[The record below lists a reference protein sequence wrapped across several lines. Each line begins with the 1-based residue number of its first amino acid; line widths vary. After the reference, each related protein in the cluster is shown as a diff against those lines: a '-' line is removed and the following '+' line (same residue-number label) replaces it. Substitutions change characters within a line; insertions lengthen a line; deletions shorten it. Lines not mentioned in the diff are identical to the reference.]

1 MSNVFNW
8 DESFLTGISL
18 VDKQHKRLVDL
29 VNDMGELSMSGENA
43 DPREMAAVINEMLDY
58 AHTHF
63 WDEEE
68 LMQKSGLDPRHI
80 SYHRAQHYSFFEEA
94 RALTVAGNEVYPE
107 QTREL
112 LQYLVDW
119 LAYHI
124 LGIDQSMARQI
135 RAVESG
141 LSGEQAFEAEKNNT
155 QDSTEPLLTALKGLF
170 QTVSERNREL
180 RKLNRTLEKR
190 VKERTKELEQANRQ
204 LQTLAIQDELT
215 GLPNR
220 RYALSA
226 INKLWEEAESE
237 GTPLSVLMLDADKF
251 KEVNDEYGHDEG
263 DALLRSL
270 ARNLSNAVR
279 TNDIVCRLGGDEFLV
294 ICPRCSQK
302 DACAVAEKILTA
314 PKNYCNADEVECWSG
329 AVSIGVAQAEHSMTQ
344 PEQLLKA
351 ADRELYAAKRKGGGT
366 VSACPEG
373 EGR

>member
-8 DESFLTGISL
+8 DESFLTGIAL
-18 VDKQHKRLVDL
+18 VDDQHKRLVDL
-29 VNDMGELSMSGENA
+29 VNDMGEISMSGENA
-43 DPREMAAVINEMLDY
+43 DPQELAAVINEMLDY
-58 AHTHF
+58 AKTHF
-63 WDEEE
+63 RDEED
-68 LMQKSGLDPRHI
+68 LMQKSGLDLRHI
-80 SYHRAQHYSFFEEA
+80 SFHRAQHYSFFEEA
-94 RALTVAGNEVYPE
+94 RGLTAIGKEVYPE
-107 QTREL
+107 RTREL

-124 LGIDQSMARQI
+124 LGIDQSMARQF

-180 RKLNRTLEKR
+180 RKLNHTLEKR

-251 KEVNDEYGHDEG
+251 KEVNDKFGHDEG

-270 ARNLSNAVR
+270 ARELSNAVR

-302 DACAVAEKILTA
+302 DACLVAEKILAA
-314 PKNYCNADEVECWSG
+314 PKNYCNTDGVECWNG
-329 AVSIGVAQAEHSMTQ
+329 AVSIGVAQTEPSMTQ

-351 ADRELYAAKRKGGGT
+351 ADQELYAAKRKGGGRA
-366 VSACPEG
+366 SAS
-373 EGR
+373 